1 MSKNFQNHEMAF
13 LYYLIQLILLFFQI
27 HEVRQYCE
35 HAYSKVHVP
44 ESVPDYIILKITGK
58 PDLVK
63 NLLTNEPR

>member
-1 MSKNFQNHEMAF
+1 MRYGFS
-13 LYYLIQLILLFFQI
+13 LLFNSINSSFFFQI